1 MVQSST
7 ASVQSVISNEQPA
20 PKLLGWYAVCVSNSL
35 KTDYLYFFSVYNE
48 QLILYRD
55 KESQAVCIKDLCTH
69 RAASFQGGEIKSG
82 EIICPYHGAK
92 FSSDTSSKFPDK
104 ICCNSIVDTN
114 YDTYAQNIQLFQYP
128 CVERD
133 GYIYIYYTGTA
144 TKNLDDVKIHSTLQ
158 DLEYTPESYGFNTSD
173 YAYEEAILDFRCDWS
188 RIIENH
194 LDILHIFW
202 MHGNSLPGN
211 QVNRKTIKSFNHQ
224 FTKTRNY
231 IKCTYTSKDKENTE
245 FITQVFVPP
254 GRIYMYRESPESAR
268 YIQVLDH
275 IPLANNRARV
285 IVRHYR
291 KFLKNKLLC
300 KLILFSLRQRSI
312 FYSIFTEDYLALKA
326 QTFNKQMGYMNPMYM
341 KLLAEDKAISW
352 YWDWYEKSLKSDC
365 PWDLNILTAN
375 TNSIHEQETMFY
387 PPENPKL
394 ARIVENRFR
403 LRLLLRL
410 TIFLVFIA
418 LVFILFSN

>member
-1 MVQSST
+1 
-7 ASVQSVISNEQPA
+7 
-20 PKLLGWYAVCVSNSL
+20 
-35 KTDYLYFFSVYNE
+35 
-48 QLILYRD
+48 
-55 KESQAVCIKDLCTH
+55 
-69 RAASFQGGEIKSG
+69 
-82 EIICPYHGAK
+82 
-92 FSSDTSSKFPDK
+92 
-104 ICCNSIVDTN
+104 
-114 YDTYAQNIQLFQYP
+114 
-128 CVERD
+128 
-133 GYIYIYYTGTA
+133 
-144 TKNLDDVKIHSTLQ
+144 
-158 DLEYTPESYGFNTSD
+158 
-173 YAYEEAILDFRCDWS
+173 
-188 RIIENH
+188 
-194 LDILHIFW
+194 
-202 MHGNSLPGN
+202 
-211 QVNRKTIKSFNHQ
+211 
-224 FTKTRNY
+224 
-231 IKCTYTSKDKENTE
+231 
-245 FITQVFVPP
+245 
-254 GRIYMYRESPESAR
+254 MYRESPESAR

-326 QTFNKQMGYMNPMYM
+326 QTFNQQMGYMNPMYM